1 MPLEEARETGDVA
14 LVLVEWMLLSDDRNT
29 GVDLLSE
36 SHACETGIRRGKRI
50 IPAPGRAGEQPLSIG
65 LGLYNGRL

>member
-36 SHACETGIRRGKRI
+36 SHACETGIRRGS
-50 IPAPGRAGEQPLSIG
+50 G
-65 LGLYNGRL
+65 